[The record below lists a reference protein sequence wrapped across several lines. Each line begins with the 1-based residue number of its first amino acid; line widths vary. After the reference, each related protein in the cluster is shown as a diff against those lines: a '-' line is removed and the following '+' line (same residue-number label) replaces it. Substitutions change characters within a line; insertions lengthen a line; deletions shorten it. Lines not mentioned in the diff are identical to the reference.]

1 MTSLLRNGFL
11 TLLLSLALVVALV
24 AIPADNLDPCA
35 DSVAAAATTPTW
47 SVRVDSVARRV
58 VRGHLPCAS
67 QLTGSDSLFADLPH
81 LLRTSGALVLTTM
94 LLVILIAVPAGIAA
108 GRDRHNAWARSAG
121 RLIQTLS
128 SLPVIVWA
136 TAIFAL
142 AFRSGQSVM
151 TNPWVTFTAAV
162 VTLLLGDRL
171 LGDVHDRVARST
183 HELLAEP
190 HIRTVRAAGFSMRR
204 HLVQGLVPPVADAIA
219 SRTLLL
225 VGGAI
230 VAERL
235 YGIRGLGSLVFDALK
250 SNPMEREVIVVS
262 TVALVTLGIM
272 MRAVAEGAAVL
283 ADGRR
288 RM

>member
-1 MTSLLRNGFL
+1 M
-11 TLLLSLALVVALV
+11 
-24 AIPADNLDPCA
+24 
-35 DSVAAAATTPTW
+35 
-47 SVRVDSVARRV
+47 
-58 VRGHLPCAS
+58 RGHLPCAS
-67 QLTGSDSLFADLPH
+67 PLTRSDSLFADLPR
-81 LLRTSGALVLTTM
+81 LLRTSAALVLTTM
-94 LLVILIAVPAGIAA
+94 FLVILIAVPAGIAA
-108 GRDRHNAWARSAG
+108 GRDGENVWARSAG
-121 RLIQTLS
+121 RLIQALS

-136 TAIFAL
+136 TALFEL
-142 AFRSGQSVM
+142 AFRSGQSLM
-151 TNPWVTFTAAV
+151 TNPWLTFPAAV

-183 HELLAEP
+183 RELLAEP

-204 HLVQGLVPPVADAIA
+204 HLVQGLVPPVADALA
-219 SRTLLL
+219 SRTLFL

-250 SNPMEREVIVVS
+250 SNPMERELIVVS
-262 TVALVTLGIM
+262 TVALVTLGIT

-288 RM
+288 RL